1 LVVWVAA
8 GVEGVCVRV
17 CAGGTLVRP
26 PCCAAP
32 RGGLSCV
39 GVCAG
44 RLWCSQRSPFLSSC
58 GCVVPHLGRVVP
70 HAPRLQPPQF

>member
-1 LVVWVAA
+1 MC
-8 GVEGVCVRV
+8 VCVLGDA
-17 CAGGTLVRP
+17 CSP
-26 PCCAAP
+26 PLLCSAQ
-32 RGGLSCV
+32 GGLSCV